1 MSSSGLYSAVMAV
14 LLGILV
20 AVGFL
25 LTRYRDRLNK
35 TFGPRKSALRS
46 SVDLAPGVKLMV
58 AEIDGMKVVCGLNK
72 TGISALQVVGPAD
85 KEQA

>member
-1 MSSSGLYSAVMAV
+1 MAV

-35 TFGPRKSALRS
+35 AFGPTKSAIRS
-46 SVDLAPGVKLMV
+46 SVDLAPGVKLIV
-58 AEIDGMKVVCGLNK
+58 AEVDGMKVVCGVNK
-72 TGISALQVVGPAD
+72 AGISALQIVGPAD